1 MSLRSALLAIV
12 LLGTLV
18 HVVSLILM
26 MAALDR
32 RGQKTNFLLAR
43 IYAFKYV
50 KAYKEAHQKE
60 TGKTGVLY
68 QLWTIGILVALA
80 AALAYVFI
88 RWIG

>member
-1 MSLRSALLAIV
+1 MSLRSALLGIV
-12 LLGTLV
+12 LIGTLV

-50 KAYKEAHQKE
+50 NAYKEATIKE
-60 TGKTGVLY
+60 TGKPGVLY
-68 QLWTIGILVALA
+68 RLWTIGIVIALA
-80 AALAYVFI
+80 AALAFLVW
-88 RWIG
+88 RLT